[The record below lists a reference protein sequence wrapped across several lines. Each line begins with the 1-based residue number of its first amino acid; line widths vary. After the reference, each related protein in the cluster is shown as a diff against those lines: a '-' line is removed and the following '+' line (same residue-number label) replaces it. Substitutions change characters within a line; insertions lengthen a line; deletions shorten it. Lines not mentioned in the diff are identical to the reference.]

1 MLFTGLVSPLIR
13 WYYDLCRAPH
23 ERVIWG
29 IVETY
34 LVILVISDSRIIIL
48 QRGPHSVIRTLLWR
62 SICLE
67 NWHQN
72 EREDQRDPSKLV
84 GVHALVSVLGQGVLS
99 DSSGYFVVTSE
110 ILIRPNMEM
119 ARVANNPRNFLSE
132 PLFLRRSFSLLLTTR
147 LYRRGTIAR
156 EHFLRWAYW

>member
-29 IVETY
+29 IVATY